1 MVNLL
6 YSVASNRP
14 NQFGVY
20 KVYAAEEVNEL
31 LSHYEQDLKEI
42 ADRSDL
48 LDAEHLTRLA

>member
-31 LSHYEQDLKEI
+31 LSHYE
-42 ADRSDL
+42 
-48 LDAEHLTRLA
+48 